1 MKKLFLIVTILFTLF
16 SSLSMAQQPGYVL
29 VIHGGAGNI
38 IPDRI
43 TPQKQVLYEQMLNEA
58 LAAGEKV
65 LSIGGSA
72 MDAVIAAVQVM
83 EESPLF
89 NAGKGAVFNAEG
101 KNELDA
107 SVMDGNTMKAG
118 AVAGVM
124 TIKSPVEAARR
135 VMDSSAH
142 VMMAGRGAEEFAR
155 IQGLEIVDPFYF
167 YTEESWQEY
176 LKVKARK
183 ENDGRK
189 GTVGAVAL
197 DKNGNLAAATST
209 GGMVCKKYGRIG
221 DSPVIGAGT
230 YANNESC
237 AVSCTGHGEFFI
249 LNSVAYDVSARML
262 YLGETVDM
270 AGRYIINEKLKKQGA
285 SGGLIAVDKTGKIT
299 MPFNTS
305 GMFRGYVSEGQDA
318 RVYIFGE

>member
-1 MKKLFLIVTILFTLF
+1 MKKLFYFFAIAITL
-16 SSLSMAQQPGYVL
+16 LANTTHAQRPGYVL

-38 IPDRI
+38 TPERI
-43 TPQKQVLYEQMLNEA
+43 TPEKQGLYEQKLTEA
-58 LAAGEKV
+58 LTEGEKI
-65 LSIGGSA
+65 LASGGSA
-72 MDAVIAAVQVM
+72 LDAVVAAVQLM
-83 EESPLF
+83 EECPLF

-107 SVMDGNTMKAG
+107 SIMDGKTLKAG

-135 VMDSSAH
+135 VMDSSVH

-155 IQGLEIVDPFYF
+155 IQGLEMVDPSYF

-176 LKVKARK
+176 LKVKARI
-183 ENDGRK
+183 ETEGRK

-197 DKNGNLAAATST
+197 DQNGNLAAATST
-209 GGMVCKKYGRIG
+209 GGMVYKKYGRIG
-221 DSPVIGAGT
+221 DSPIIGAGT

-237 AVSCTGHGEFFI
+237 AVSCTGHGEYFI
-249 LNSVAYDVSARML
+249 RNSVAFDVSARML
-262 YLGETVDM
+262 YLGETLEKT
-270 AGRYIINEKLKKQGA
+270 AGYIINEKLKSMGA
-285 SGGLIAVDKTGKIT
+285 NGGLIALDKEGNLS

-305 GMFRGYVSEGQDA
+305 GMFRGYVKKGEMP
-318 RVYIFGE
+318 RVFIFR

>member
-1 MKKLFLIVTILFTLF
+1 MKQLFYFFAIAITL
-16 SSLSMAQQPGYVL
+16 LANTTHAQRPGYVL

-38 IPDRI
+38 TPERI
-43 TPQKQVLYEQMLNEA
+43 TPEKQGLYEQKLTEA
-58 LAAGEKV
+58 LTECEKI
-65 LSIGGSA
+65 LASGGSA
-72 MDAVIAAVQVM
+72 LDAVVAAVQLM
-83 EESPLF
+83 EECPLF

-107 SVMDGNTMKAG
+107 SIMDGKTLKAG

-155 IQGLEIVDPFYF
+155 IQGLEMVDPSYF

-176 LKVKARK
+176 LRVKTKK
-183 ENDGRK
+183 EKDGRK

-197 DKNGNLAAATST
+197 DQNGNLAAATST
-209 GGMVCKKYGRIG
+209 GGMVYKKYGRIG
-221 DSPVIGAGT
+221 DSPIIGAGT

-237 AVSCTGHGEFFI
+237 AVSCTGHGEYFI
-249 LNSVAYDVSARML
+249 RNSVAFDVSARML
-262 YLGETVDM
+262 YLGETLEKA
-270 AGRYIINEKLKKQGA
+270 AGYIINEKLKSMGA
-285 SGGLIAVDKTGKIT
+285 NGGLIALDKEGNLS

-305 GMFRGYVSEGQDA
+305 GMFRGYVKKGEMP
-318 RVYIFGE
+318 RVFIFR